1 MSRQN
6 KKQAI
11 MKAAETLFDKRRFH
25 EVTLDEVA
33 QVAQVGKGTIYRH
46 FTDKSDLFFEA
57 ATSGFEDLCQL
68 LDKNI
73 PDKADFEDRL
83 LAACREITRFFFARR
98 QLFRLMQME
107 EGRVIWDGGS
117 LWERWLARRQLL
129 VDALARIIE
138 QGRQEGLVGAGAGSD
153 VLAMM
158 LLGMLRTRARYLAVT
173 DNPDQ
178 HMELVLSIFLYGAV
192 GPVANLKDMDVEI

>member
-6 KKQAI
+6 KKQTI
-11 MKAAETLFDKRRFH
+11 MMAAERLFDKRRIH

-33 QVAQVGKGTIYRH
+33 QVAQVGKGTIYRY
-46 FTDKSDLFFEA
+46 FADKNELFFEA

-73 PDKADFEDRL
+73 PDEAGFEDRL

-107 EGRVIWDGGS
+107 EGRVIWDGGT

-138 QGRQEGLVGAGAGSD
+138 QGRGEGLVRAQATSE

-158 LLGMLRTRARYLAVT
+158 LLGMLRTRARYLAG
-173 DNPDQ
+173 NENAEQ
-178 HMELVLSIFLYGAV
+178 HLELVISIFLYGAV
-192 GPVANLKDMDVEI
+192 GPNTNPKSMEVK